1 MIDRSSSTRSGGSAR
16 VIFTDRHG
24 GVSRAPYRSANLA
37 LHVGDD
43 PAVVAENRRRVSER
57 LALAPPARWM
67 EVNQVHGREVVVVD
81 DPDTRVDADADAI
94 VTACRDLPLVIF
106 TADCAPIALVGDG
119 AVGAVHA
126 GWGGLHAGVV
136 ERAVDALRSLAPGP
150 VSAVL
155 GPCIHPERYEFGADL
170 LDRMVA
176 HFGPAVASRTQQGTA
191 AFDIPAAVR
200 IALARAG
207 VDDVDDVGVCT
218 AASNDYFSYRRDGVT
233 GRQAMLVLRSS
244 LA

>member
-1 MIDRSSSTRSGGSAR
+1 VIDRSISTRSGGSAR
-16 VIFTDRHG
+16 VVFTDRHG
-24 GVSRAPYRSANLA
+24 GVSRAPYQSANLA

-43 PAVVAENRRRVSER
+43 RAAVAENRRRVSER
-57 LALAPPARWM
+57 LTLAPAPRWA
-67 EVNQVHGREVVVVD
+67 EVNQVHSRDVVVVD
-81 DPDTRVDADADAI
+81 DPEARVDADADAI
-94 VTACRDLPLVIF
+94 VTACRDVPLVIF
-106 TADCAPIALVGDG
+106 TADCAPIALVADG

-136 ERAVDALRSLAPGP
+136 GRAVDALRRLAPGP

-176 HFGPAVASRTQQGTA
+176 HFGPAVAGRTEHGTA
-191 AFDIPAAVR
+191 AFDIPMAVR

-207 VDDVDDVGVCT
+207 VDELDDVGVCT
-218 AASNDYFSYRRDGVT
+218 AESHDYFSYRRDGVT
-233 GRQAMLVLRSS
+233 GRQGMFVVQT
-244 LA
+244 

>member
-1 MIDRSSSTRSGGSAR
+1 VIDRSIPTRSGGSAR
-16 VIFTDRHG
+16 VVFTDRHG
-24 GVSRAPYRSANLA
+24 GVSRAPYESANLA
-37 LHVGDD
+37 QHVGDD
-43 PAVVAENRRRVSER
+43 AATVTENRRLVAER
-57 LALAPPARWM
+57 LALVPPTRWV
-67 EVNQVHGREVVVVD
+67 EVNQVHGREVVTLD
-81 DPDTRVDADADAI
+81 DPETRVDADADAI
-94 VTACRDLPLVIF
+94 VTACRDRPLVIF
-106 TADCAPIALVGDG
+106 TADCAPIALVADG

-136 ERAVDALRSLAPGP
+136 ERAVDALRRLTPGP
-150 VSAVL
+150 ITAVL

-176 HFGPAVASRTQQGTA
+176 HFGPVVAGRTSDGTP

-207 VDDVDDVGVCT
+207 VDEVDDVGVCT

-233 GRQAMLVLRSS
+233 GRQAMFVVCET
-244 LA
+244 